1 MLLAGIWLLLACGF
15 GLVIHLYGQIDQTQK
30 ADAIV
35 VLGAGL
41 RRDNTPGPALTRRS
55 NRAADL
61 WEQGFAPMII
71 CTGGMTGRATRSEAD
86 ACKEIVLQRGVPA
99 NAVLVEDQSR
109 STEENALHTH
119 EIFQEH
125 GWSTVLLV
133 TDSFHMLRAKWIFEG
148 EGFIVYSSPVS
159 SSVVRF
165 DEYLVFT
172 AREVGAFHWLFIKR
186 LLNLPYTYVGG
197 L

>member
-1 MLLAGIWLLLACGF
+1 MILVGIWLLFACGL
-15 GLVIHLYGQIDQTQK
+15 GLVIHLFGQTDQTQK

-61 WEQGFAPMII
+61 WEQGFAPVII

-86 ACKEIVLQRGVPA
+86 ACKEILLQRGVPA
-99 NAVLVEDQSR
+99 SVVLLEENSR
-109 STEENALHTH
+109 STEENALYTH
-119 EIFQEH
+119 EIFLER
-125 GWSTVLLV
+125 GWSMVLLV
-133 TDSFHMLRAKWIFEG
+133 SDSFHMLRAKWIFEG
-148 EGFIVYSSPVS
+148 EGFTVYTSPVALG
-159 SSVVRF
+159 VVRF
-165 DEYLVFT
+165 DEYVLFT
-172 AREVGAFHWLFIKR
+172 AREVGAFHWLFVKR